1 MTSEAQ
7 INANRQN
14 AQHSTG
20 PRTEEGKARSSRN
33 NLSVGLYTRV
43 DFVQPDER
51 DFYRDFCNKMYLE
64 LAPEGLLEET
74 LVASITGAS
83 WRLRR
88 CDLADGD
95 LADYAESD
103 PMLDEATEKK
113 RHSIE
118 RARTAAQSI
127 LHRCINQLR
136 KLQTERT
143 IRFELSG
150 DSMQGL
156 VDFAKVSEAHKKQ
169 QKTEKPAAQNEVS
182 LSLAD
187 IERLCAPP
195 PLRKVG

>member
-1 MTSEAQ
+1 MATESQ
-7 INANRQN
+7 INANREN

-20 PRTEEGKARSSRN
+20 PRTEDGKARSSRN
-33 NLSVGLYTRV
+33 HLSIGLYTRV
-43 DFVQPDER
+43 DFVHPDER
-51 DFYRDFCNKMYLE
+51 EFYKEFCGKMYLE
-64 LAPEGLLEET
+64 LGPEGILEQT

-95 LADYAESD
+95 LADYAEFD

-113 RHSIE
+113 RRSIE
-118 RARTAAQSI
+118 RARTSAQAI

-150 DSMQGL
+150 DAVHGL
-156 VDFAKVSEAHKKQ
+156 VDFAKVSDAHRKQ
-169 QKTEKPAAQNEVS
+169 QNSEKSDSPGGEG
-182 LSLAD
+182 LSMAD

-195 PLRKVG
+195 DLRRVG